1 MVVGTHKYLV
11 IRYVFYFS
19 PVWKSYM
26 IGHRENIE
34 GNCQL
39 FFLGGYVMD
48 KKEYYFEYEIKSNR
62 PGLLGD
68 ISSLLGMLSINIVTI
83 NGVDEGRRG
92 MLLLAKDSRQI
103 ERLESILQTMD
114 TIKVTKLREPKLRDR
129 LAVRHGRYI
138 QRDADERKTF
148 RFVREDLGLLVDF
161 MAELFKQEGH
171 KLIGIRGMPRVGK
184 TESIVAAS
192 VCANKRWLFVS
203 STLLKQT
210 VRNQL
215 IEDEYN
221 ENNLF
226 ILDGIVST
234 RRASEKHWQL
244 VREIMRLDSIK
255 VVEHPDVFV
264 QNSEYTMDDFDYIIE
279 LRNDPNE
286 EITYEAVDQ
295 QSSLFG
301 GSEFGSFDF

>member
-1 MVVGTHKYLV
+1 
-11 IRYVFYFS
+11 
-19 PVWKSYM
+19 
-26 IGHRENIE
+26 
-34 GNCQL
+34 
-39 FFLGGYVMD
+39 MD
-48 KKEYYFEYEIKSNR
+48 KKEWYFEYEIKINR

-92 MLLLAKDSRQI
+92 MLLLAKDNRQI

-138 QRDADERKTF
+138 QRDADDRKTF

-161 MAELFKQEGH
+161 MAELFKQDGH

-255 VVEHPDVFV
+255 VVEHPDVFI

-286 EITYEAVDQ
+286 EITYEAVEQ

-301 GSEFGSFDF
+301 ESPFGSFDF